1 MNNTSNL
8 PYAFKWVMLL
18 SAFVVGGSVYLSL
31 PSLPLGILV
40 FSAVIAYYY
49 YVNQLPIQNQ
59 NSADSI
65 YYFGFSLTIIT
76 LATSAIVHFGATD
89 KVKNLDNLSL
99 VFSQF
104 GIGLIATCL
113 GLILRLLVVAKLDAQ
128 ASTEGDETLKR
139 RELIHDLGTLRLEVV
154 GFAEQLKELNQDLH
168 QQQKTLHSETIAS
181 LKYASQ
187 QVILDIQE
195 VSKKAIADIAQTTVS
210 LQQLQKTFFT
220 ESLSTLKNTI
230 IETETNLKRLSEK
243 NLQQISSLDFT
254 SVTEK
259 TNTAIA
265 QLGQSSTRFAAQAEQ
280 AVTHLT
286 STSHALGQFSTSLNG
301 YQAQISSFDSNIKLI
316 NQNMGSHANQLQN
329 LIDKSHTSLNDLSK
343 QHTTYTETYQRYN
356 DACEESIRKTV
367 KSVETVA
374 SALTQVANDAV
385 KKLS

>member
-1 MNNTSNL
+1 MNKS
-8 PYAFKWVMLL
+8 
-18 SAFVVGGSVYLSL
+18 SL
-31 PSLPLGILV
+31 PSAFPWAIGSVSVLVILGVV
-40 FSAVIAYYY
+40 FSWNIWTLGLIIGISLFAYYFH
-49 YVNQLPIQNQ
+49 VNALKTYSQNA
-59 NSADSI
+59 ADSI
-65 YYFGFSLTIIT
+65 YYFGFSLTVIT
-76 LATSAIVHFGATD
+76 LATSAIYNFGA
-89 KVKNLDNLSL
+89 KQNIANLGL

-195 VSKKAIADIAQTTVS
+195 VSEKAIADIAQTTVS

>member
-1 MNNTSNL
+1 MNKS
-8 PYAFKWVMLL
+8 
-18 SAFVVGGSVYLSL
+18 SL
-31 PSLPLGILV
+31 PSAFPWAIGSVSVLVILGVV
-40 FSAVIAYYY
+40 FSWNIWTLGLIIGISLFAYYFH
-49 YVNQLPIQNQ
+49 VNALKTYSQNA
-59 NSADSI
+59 ADSI
-65 YYFGFSLTIIT
+65 YYFGFSLTVIT
-76 LATSAIVHFGATD
+76 LATSAIYNFGA
-89 KVKNLDNLSL
+89 KQNIANLGL

-113 GLILRLLVVAKLDAQ
+113 GLILRLMVIAKLDVQ
-128 ASTEGDETLKR
+128 NHISTVEEEETAR
-139 RELIHDLGTLRLEVV
+139 RQLINDLSHLRLEVV

-195 VSKKAIADIAQTTVS
+195 VSEKAIADIAQTTVS

-220 ESLSTLKNTI
+220 ESLGTLKNTI

-243 NLQQISSLDFT
+243 NLQQISLLDFT

-343 QHTTYTETYQRYN
+343 QHTTYTQTYQRYN
-356 DACEESIRKTV
+356 EACEESIRKTV

-385 KKLS
+385 QKLS